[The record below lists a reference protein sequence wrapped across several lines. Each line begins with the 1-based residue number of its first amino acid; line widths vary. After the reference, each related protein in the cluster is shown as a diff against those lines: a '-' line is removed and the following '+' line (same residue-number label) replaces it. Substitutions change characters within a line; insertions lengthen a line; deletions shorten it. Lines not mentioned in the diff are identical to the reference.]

1 MGRTYGIDE
10 RYTRVVVHFLQVV
23 NETTIGYREVAI
35 WRTKHME
42 HEKNIVFICGTREKC
57 GKKNLSE
64 TEVVWGNKDIKRI
77 REKIKEICVICC
89 KKGIPLVFHIQ
100 QQGVIMDLI
109 KACAGL
115 NIRKYMLYTM
125 QSTFSGYASQDAKR
139 KSILAAL
146 YANHIIFLSHASY
159 EDYPQIIKRLKRS
172 NISIIERGACQDEI
186 IKVNW
191 TERKNKVKS
200 ALELVYTARLVP
212 VKNHIFLLD
221 IIQTLENVHAT
232 FIGGGEQLP
241 ILQKE
246 IKKRHLE
253 NKVTIT
259 GIVSREEV
267 YKLLGQG
274 DIYVSPSKVE
284 GLPVSV
290 LEAMHTGLPIVLS
303 DIGPHRELAQKTDS
317 IITLPLEKQ
326 LWIEKLNELKQM
338 KTEELAKLGEKNAKV
353 ADRYFTLD
361 RMHERYSHLYSLLE
375 MKN

>member
-1 MGRTYGIDE
+1 MGRMYGIDDS
-10 RYTRVVVHFLQVV
+10 YSRVVVHFLKVV
-23 NETTIGYREVAI
+23 NETTSGYREFAV
-35 WRTKHME
+35 WRAKNIE
-42 HEKNIVFICGTREKC
+42 HEKNIVFVCGTRTGC
-57 GKKNLSE
+57 GKKIFPKVE
-64 TEVVWGNKDIKRI
+64 MVWGNKDIQQMRQKVR
-77 REKIKEICVICC
+77 EICAICC
-89 KKGIPLVFHIQ
+89 EKNIPIVFHIQ
-100 QQGVIMDLI
+100 QQGVIVDIM

-115 NIRKYMLYTM
+115 NIRKHMVYTIRN
-125 QSTFSGYASQDAKR
+125 TFSGCMNKKKKCDYVLAGLYVKHITFLSYASYK
-139 KSILAAL
+139 
-146 YANHIIFLSHASY
+146 
-159 EDYPQIIKRLKRS
+159 DYPKIVKLLKHG
-172 NISIIERGACQDEI
+172 NISIIEHGACQNEI
-186 IKVNW
+186 VKINW
-191 TERKNKVKS
+191 SERKNIAKPT
-200 ALELVYTARLVP
+200 LELVYTARLVP

-221 IIQTLENVHAT
+221 IIQALENVHVT
-232 FIGGGEQLP
+232 FIGGGEQQP

-274 DIYVSPSKVE
+274 DIYVSSSKLE

-290 LEAMHTGLPIVLS
+290 LEAMHTGLAIVLS
-303 DIGPHRELAQKTDS
+303 DIGPHRELAQKADS

-338 KTEELAKLGEKNAKV
+338 KTEELARLGEKNAKV

-361 RMHERYSHLYSLLE
+361 RMHERYSRLYSLLE